1 MITGYLGVK
10 NLNPLVFKINF
21 KNSKKKIKIFMN
33 DLCINLLID
42 VCSGEQIIYCKASH
56 EKTKKCSGMS

>member
-10 NLNPLVFKINF
+10 NLYPIVFKINF
-21 KNSKKKIKIFMN
+21 KNSKKKMLMN

-42 VCSGEQIIYCKASH
+42 VCSSEQIIYCKASH
-56 EKTKKCSGMS
+56 ERTKQCSGMS